1 MSSEANSADETA
13 PALERRLATIL
24 SADVAGYSR
33 MMGINE
39 EATVQTLRGHRAV
52 FDALLRQHRGRMF
65 NTAGDAILAEFPS
78 AVDAVRCATEIQT
91 ALQTRNE
98 HLAPELKMQFRMGI
112 NLGDVVVQ
120 DGDLLGDG
128 VNVASR
134 IQTVAEPG
142 GICISGSVYDQIQ
155 NKLSLQFRP
164 LGDQQFK
171 NIGQPIRTF
180 TITHGEGGALP
191 VGARRTPLKA
201 TATAVIGLVVAAAV
215 AAGGFA
221 LYRMIESKRSE
232 QEALSAQ
239 VAAEKATVEQ
249 VRRVA
254 EEQSRRALEA
264 ESRAER
270 EKAAAE
276 AVRREVAL
284 QAQLQSAEEARR
296 RAEADRKRI
305 EDERQRSDADR
316 KRLEE
321 DRQKAEADRRSAEA
335 RLETEKRAAEA
346 ARAEAEKKLAMA
358 TATPSAGASERT
370 VANARSAG
378 GADQFDGAYN
388 GTMCNFPE
396 NAARKL
402 CWNVMLRVQN
412 GTASASWP
420 SRVTGKRAA
429 AQLTIAPDANVK
441 LIIDGWNVNDGTPL
455 AGSLNGRA
463 ADNRIVAQG
472 RWANGA
478 PIDGHWTRSP

>member
-1 MSSEANSADETA
+1 MSTDANSADPGS

-33 MMGINE
+33 MMGANE

-52 FDALLRQHRGRMF
+52 FDALLKQHRGRIF

-98 HLAPELKMQFRMGI
+98 HLPAELKMQFRMGI

-142 GICISGSVYDQIQ
+142 GVCISGSVYDQIQ

-180 TITHGEGGALP
+180 TITHGEAGALP
-191 VGARRTPLKA
+191 VTARRVPARA
-201 TATAVIGLVVAAAV
+201 TALALAALAVVAV

-221 LYRMIESKRSE
+221 LYRMTESKRSE
-232 QEALSAQ
+232 QDALSKQ
-239 VAAEKATVEQ
+239 VATERAA
-249 VRRVA
+249 A
-254 EEQSRRALEA
+254 EEARRTAELQSRRAQEA
-264 ESRAER
+264 EASAER

-276 AVRREVAL
+276 AARREAAL
-284 QAQLQSAEEARR
+284 QAQVQSAEDARR

-305 EDERQRSDADR
+305 DEERQRAEAQSKRIEQERQQADAD
-316 KRLEE
+316 KRST
-321 DRQKAEADRRSAEA
+321 QA
-335 RLETEKRAAEA
+335 RLEAEKSAADA
-346 ARAEAEKKLAMA
+346 ARAEAEKKLALA
-358 TATPSAGASERT
+358 TAASPAVGSSA
-370 VANARSAG
+370 AG
-378 GADQFDGAYN
+378 KFDGAYS
-388 GTMCNFPE
+388 GTMCNFP
-396 NAARKL
+396 NNPARKL
-402 CWNVMLRVQN
+402 CWPVHLNVRN
-412 GTASASWP
+412 GISTVSWP
-420 SRVTGKRAA
+420 SRIAGKRSAA
-429 AQLTIAPDANVK
+429 RLVIGADANASFT
-441 LIIDGWNVNDGTPL
+441 LDGWNVGSGEPL
-455 AGSLNGRA
+455 AGSMTGRV
-463 ADNRIVAQG
+463 ADNQLELQG
-472 RWANGA
+472 SWANGA
-478 PIDGHWTRSP
+478 PVEGRWVRSP